1 MRRVYLLRHGHPD
14 FPLGA
19 HMCLGRTDTPLG
31 SLGKMQAFLLGAEL
45 GNLGLTVFAS
55 PLTRCRETAAP
66 LGGRARLVPALAEQ
80 DMGPW
85 DGLDFDTIRQGW
97 PELYARRAK
106 EPLLVPS
113 GAEPLAS
120 VQARVLPALEEC
132 LRQSDGD
139 LAVVVHASV
148 IQAILA
154 FVRSVPL
161 EESRP
166 LRPPYGSYAVL
177 GYDGGSCQ
185 VERSAVLPSPSL
197 TPELAQALLS
207 AAAPGEKVEAHCR
220 AVASEALRIADALP
234 VELDRELLESAALLH
249 DVARGEKDHARLGA
263 AWLRELGYAEAA
275 ALVAR
280 HHDLLS
286 ETIDE
291 AAVLYLADK
300 CVRED
305 RRVSI
310 EERFAE
316 SARRCTTPEAVAAHA
331 RRREAAIRLRDQVN
345 ALCGRVLIE

>member
-14 FPLGA
+14 FPLGE

-31 SLGKMQAFLLGAEL
+31 PLGRMQACLLGAEL
-45 GNLGLTVFAS
+45 GGQGLSVFAS

-66 LGGRARLVPALAEQ
+66 LGGTARLVPALAEQ

-85 DGLDFDTIRQGW
+85 DGLDFDVIRQNW
-97 PELYARRAK
+97 PELYAQRAK
-106 EPLLVPS
+106 EPLLVPP

-120 VQARVLPALEEC
+120 VQARVMPALEEC
-132 LRQSDGD
+132 LRQSGGD

-154 FVRSVPL
+154 SVQNIPL

-177 GYDGGSCQ
+177 GYDSGTCR
-185 VERSAVLPSPSL
+185 VERSAVLPSNAL

-234 VELDRELLESAALLH
+234 VKLDRDLLESAALLH

-263 AWLRELGYAEAA
+263 AWLRELGYPEAA
-275 ALVAR
+275 ALVER
-280 HHDLLS
+280 HHDLHS
-286 ETIDE
+286 AEPDE

-300 CVRED
+300 CVRENQ
-305 RRVSI
+305 RVPL

-331 RRREAAIRLRDQVN
+331 RRRETAIRLRDQVN
-345 ALCGRVLIE
+345 ALCGRVLVE

>member
-19 HMCLGRTDTPLG
+19 HVCLGRTDTPLG
-31 SLGKMQAFLLGAEL
+31 PLGRMQACLLGAEL
-45 GNLGLTVFAS
+45 GKLGLTVFAS

-66 LGGRARLVPALAEQ
+66 LGGTAQLVPALAEQ

-85 DGLDFDTIRQGW
+85 DGLDFDSIRQGW
-97 PELYARRAK
+97 PELYAQRAK
-106 EPLLVPS
+106 EPLLVPP

-120 VQARVLPALEEC
+120 VQARVMPALEEC
-132 LRQSDGD
+132 LRQSGGD

-154 FVRSVPL
+154 SVQSVPL
-161 EESRP
+161 EDSRP

-177 GYDGGSCQ
+177 RHDGAWQ
-185 VERSAVLPSPSL
+185 VERSAVLPSPAL
-197 TPELAQALLS
+197 TPELARSLLS

-220 AVASEALRIADALP
+220 AVAVEALRIADALP
-234 VELDRELLESAALLH
+234 VELDRALLESAALLH

-263 AWLRELGYAEAA
+263 AWLRELGYPEAA
-275 ALVAR
+275 ALVEL
-280 HHDLLS
+280 HHDLQS
-286 ETIDE
+286 MEPDE
-291 AAVLYLADK
+291 AAVLFLADK

-305 RRVSI
+305 RRI
-310 EERFAE
+310 PLEARFAE
-316 SARRCTTPEAVAAHA
+316 SSKRCTTPEAVKAHA

-345 ALCGRVLIE
+345 ALCGRVLVE